1 MRASM
6 PHGTRAFRIVTAI
19 AAAALLIAGCG
30 NDDSSRALGD
40 SDGFGEISLQYSWI
54 KNEEFAGEFY
64 AYDKGYY
71 NDAGFST

>member
-1 MRASM
+1 MTPSE
-6 PHGTRAFRIVTAI
+6 
-19 AAAALLIAGCG
+19 
-30 NDDSSRALGD
+30 SSAGD

-71 NDAGFST
+71 TMPASRR